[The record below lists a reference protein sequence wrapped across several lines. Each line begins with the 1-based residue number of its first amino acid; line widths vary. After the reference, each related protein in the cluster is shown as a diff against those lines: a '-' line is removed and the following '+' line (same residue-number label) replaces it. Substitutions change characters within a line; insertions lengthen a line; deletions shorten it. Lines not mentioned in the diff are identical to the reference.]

1 MHGCTSGCIPV
12 KKMAKNLEI
21 KIKLG
26 GVMLE
31 PELGHRNR
39 GQMFHNLFAY
49 EFNIQFWKMSL
60 ILFFFSRQTIFN
72 QESWCRGYC
81 CNWRNP
87 WQLNV
92 QYSNIR
98 TPINI
103 NDNIN
108 IDIDPH
114 LIRAPLNVN
123 NVNPNFDFDCLRCK
137 SRCTHE
143 TSFGSSNTRQSHRAL
158 DSI

>member
-1 MHGCTSGCIPV
+1 
-12 KKMAKNLEI
+12 
-21 KIKLG
+21 
-26 GVMLE
+26 
-31 PELGHRNR
+31 
-39 GQMFHNLFAY
+39 MFHNLVAAC
-49 EFNIQFWKMSL
+49 EVNSTFNCEKDHCYFSFSQFS
-60 ILFFFSRQTIFN
+60 ILVPWLLLQLA
-72 QESWCRGYC
+72 Q
-81 CNWRNP
+81 P

-143 TSFGSSNTRQSHRAL
+143 TSFESSNPRQSHRAL

>member
-1 MHGCTSGCIPV
+1 M
-12 KKMAKNLEI
+12 
-21 KIKLG
+21 
-26 GVMLE
+26 
-31 PELGHRNR
+31 GHRNR
-39 GQMFHNLFAY
+39 SQMFHNLVAAC
-49 EFNIQFWKMSL
+49 EFNIQFWKRSL
-60 ILFFFSRQTIFN
+60 ILFFYSRRTIFN

-81 CNWRNP
+81 CNSHKP

-108 IDIDPH
+108 IDIKLNN
-114 LIRAPLNVN
+114 LITAQLSFN
-123 NVNPNFDFDCLRCK
+123 NMNPNIDFNFLWCK
-137 SRCTHE
+137 SRYTHE
-143 TSFGSSNTRQSHRAL
+143 TCFGSSKSNSYRAL